1 MDYIKLKGKQY
12 KGVMN
17 EENFFLFLFCMVL
30 SFLVEMLILYLIGFN
45 LLKHI
50 FFGEKSAYNIDKQI
64 ILILFFLI
72 IFILIISTLCL
83 LLELS
88 IEFIGDFVLI
98 KKTERIRERL
108 LIDELPTDVDL
119 ADYFKQREIEF
130 LEAETNGNFDL
141 LKSMYLRN
149 EVLNEL

>member
-17 EENFFLFLFCMVL
+17 EENFFLFLLCMSLCLV
-30 SFLVEMLILYLIGFN
+30 VEMWILYFISFDLKCVFFEERSTLN
-45 LLKHI
+45 L
-50 FFGEKSAYNIDKQI
+50 DKQI

-98 KKTERIRERL
+98 KKTETIRERL

-141 LKSMYLRN
+141 LKSMYLRD